1 MSIILIVDRVFTK
14 LKKMYNKKIIEKC
27 GHSIIMIFLLLEI

>member
-14 LKKMYNKKIIEKC
+14 LKKMYNKKIIKKMWALD
-27 GHSIIMIFLLLEI
+27 HNDFLLLEI